1 MSAAIAHMVPA
12 YRRAPAHGIFTQYLA
27 WHGLPLAPR
36 SVRLRSL
43 ADGDCLDGCAR
54 ATRRDRADCD
64 GCQGT
69 KDMSTP
75 TGELSPGDDSAM
87 PRAAG
92 RPTVLQSEANGRQTM
107 LISIG
112 VISLGAALGAL
123 LRWYFATRL
132 NAAFP
137 QLPPGTLAANILGGY
152 LIGIAMAVFLAFPAL
167 SPFWRLLIVTGFLG
181 GLTTFSTFSAEVV
194 TALLDGRSVWALS
207 TVATHVLGSVA
218 MTLLG
223 VGTVRLVRSLF

>member
-1 MSAAIAHMVPA
+1 M
-12 YRRAPAHGIFTQYLA
+12 
-27 WHGLPLAPR
+27 
-36 SVRLRSL
+36 
-43 ADGDCLDGCAR
+43 
-54 ATRRDRADCD
+54 
-64 GCQGT
+64 
-69 KDMSTP
+69 
-75 TGELSPGDDSAM
+75 GELSPGDDSAM

-92 RPTVLQSEANGRQTM
+92 RPTVPQSEAKGRQAM

-112 VISLGAALGAL
+112 VISLGAAVGAL

-152 LIGIAMAVFLAFPAL
+152 LIGIAMAVFLTFPSL
-167 SPFWRLLIVTGFLG
+167 SPFWRLLIVTRFLG

-194 TALLDGRSVWALS
+194 TALLNGRSLWALS